1 MKKLLLILA
10 VTIMAI
16 LLTACV
22 DKSTN
27 SAPTE
32 QQSPTDEELSV
43 SKKNCI
49 KRVGQYMNQGYT
61 HTVILLENGQSL
73 KWADFKYPQFT
84 ILKAGDTISYIGEEP
99 LKLYPK

>member
-16 LLTACV
+16 LVTACV
-22 DKSTN
+22 DGST
-27 SAPTE
+27 

-43 SKKNCI
+43 SKSCI
-49 KRVGQYMNQGYT
+49 KRVGQYMNNGYT

-73 KWADFKYPQFT
+73 KWADVKYPQFT